1 MVLRLPN
8 NGLKVS
14 LVNSGWNIQS
24 WLTLIAVIL
33 SVITFIW
40 SISSNWRSK
49 RRIKKEVNKH
59 MSYLDDAIACLQKA
73 IDPMA
78 YNPWG
83 TTVGELI
90 NAKSKL
96 NAFALVSNSQGAA
109 INVDV
114 INNEIDS
121 YLAIGV
127 KEDVNNPLVHFK
139 KENIGGMIN
148 MLIELKESF
157 E

>member
-1 MVLRLPN
+1 MDSRLLN
-8 NGLKVS
+8 HGLKVS

-24 WLTLIAVIL
+24 WLTLMAVIL
-33 SVITFIW
+33 SVITLLW
-40 SISSNWRSK
+40 SMSSNWRSK

-73 IDPMA
+73 IAPISD
-78 YNPWG
+78 NSWG
-83 TTVGELI
+83 TTIGELI

-114 INNEIDS
+114 VNNEIDS
-121 YLAIGV
+121 YLAIGARAN
-127 KEDVNNPLVHFK
+127 DNNPLVHFK
-139 KENIGGMIN
+139 KPNIVGMID
-148 MLIELKESF
+148 MLKELKESF

>member
-1 MVLRLPN
+1 
-8 NGLKVS
+8 
-14 LVNSGWNIQS
+14 
-24 WLTLIAVIL
+24 
-33 SVITFIW
+33 
-40 SISSNWRSK
+40 
-49 RRIKKEVNKH
+49 
-59 MSYLDDAIACLQKA
+59 MSYLDDAIACLRKA
-73 IDPMA
+73 IAPTA

-83 TTVGELI
+83 TMVGELI

-96 NAFALVSNSQGAA
+96 NAFALVSNSHGAA